1 MWLLTCTLPRHSTK
15 HGIHIVQTS
24 ASALPSTPLYAHVA
38 WGYQPSR
45 PSHHAGIVWPLL
57 VLVLLV
63 LVLVLVLL
71 LLLLLLPLLLLVV
84 VVLMLLQPI

>member
-1 MWLLTCTLPRHSTK
+1 M
-15 HGIHIVQTS
+15 QTS
-24 ASALPSTPLYAHVA
+24 ASALPSTPLYAHVACTYQPLA

-45 PSHHAGIVWPLL
+45 PSHHAGIVWPL
-57 VLVLLV
+57 
-63 LVLVLVLL
+63 LVLVLL